1 MLEQLRAL
9 WARRELVRCFA
20 RTDLK
25 LTYQHKALGFLW
37 SLLDPLMMMAVYTLL
52 VVLIF
57 KRGEPQFPILLFTS
71 LLAWQWFTYSLSAS
85 VTSIAGKA
93 KLIQT
98 VSFPKAVLPLS
109 RVLIGLIDFLLGL
122 MVLVPL
128 LLLFEAKFTL
138 SWLWLPALILI
149 QFLFTFGAALI
160 CAVLGVYFRDLQNI
174 LQFGLRMWFY
184 LSPALYSIQGTV
196 PPRFIPIYMLN
207 PFAALFESYKN
218 VLVRGMPPDG
228 YLLLP
233 AALGLIFCYGGLL
246 LFKAKELDFAKEV

>member
-1 MLEQLRAL
+1 MLEQLQAL
-9 WARRELVRCFA
+9 WSRRDLVKYFV

-25 LTYQHKALGFLW
+25 LIYTHKVLGFLW
-37 SLLDPLMMMAVYTLL
+37 SLLDPLLMMAVYTLL
-52 VVLIF
+52 VVFIF
-57 KRGEPQFPILLFTS
+57 KRGDPQFPILLFTS
-71 LLAWQWFTYSLSAS
+71 LLAWHWFTYSLAS
-85 VTSIAGKA
+85 SVASITGKA

-122 MVLVPL
+122 IVLVPL
-128 LLLFEAKFTL
+128 LIAFEAQFTL
-138 SWLWLPALILI
+138 HWLWLPALILI
-149 QFLFTFGAALI
+149 QFLFTFGGALL
-160 CAVLGVYFRDLQNI
+160 CAVLGIYFRDLGNI

-228 YLLLP
+228 YLLVP
-233 AALGLIFCYGGLL
+233 AILGLIFCYGGLL